1 MILPFC
7 VMRKDLVIARRGSR
21 DAAIEAAIT
30 ENANP
35 KIGHVPRHVIDRR
48 TGRVVWPESQ
58 ESSP

>member
-7 VMRKDLVIARRGSR
+7 VMRKGLVITRRGSK
-21 DAAIEAAIT
+21 DAAIEAAII

-35 KIGHVPRHVIDRR
+35 KLGHVPRHVIDRR

-58 ESSP
+58 ENRP